1 MMPQH
6 YDTMQY
12 TNIGMVCHT
21 GLFVLCKISA
31 TKGNRPP
38 LHYTTTRHSYQL
50 KLSTTTIFME
60 KLISW
65 FAVAKW
71 NKNQHGGGSFS
82 ASSVAS
88 TYILNI
94 YCM

>member
-31 TKGNRPP
+31 TKDNRPP
-38 LHYTTTRHSYQL
+38 LHYTTTRHNYHQL
-50 KLSTTTIFME
+50 KTIHYHYFHGKIDQLVCSGKME
-60 KLISW
+60 
-65 FAVAKW
+65 
-71 NKNQHGGGSFS
+71 
-82 ASSVAS
+82 
-88 TYILNI
+88 
-94 YCM
+94 